1 MSKLELPAFS
11 GPLTATAMN
20 EWLLRCKQE
29 FEVFQL
35 DYPSFAYPNGS
46 RDRFLIVH
54 AGNKISDNGVTHDLA
69 DWWRSTEISNFNNNW
84 DEFKHQIM
92 AQSLGSHWLAHTL
105 KAYFT
110 TRQEGRNADTY
121 LRELNELRSVISNSK
136 ISKISKAVYGDE
148 VFKYLMLYNSAPA
161 AVEQILDRYDIVTVS
176 VTDVKEKI
184 QKATPRNPP
193 DSQAGN
199 SDQVSAP
206 DNSGSPSHF
215 NPDGYIMPE
224 YWGSTSSAYKGSP
237 YAEITNFNDINHL
250 PYQSRTIKGVTKI
263 TLWGDKSNRFAG
275 YSFDLEDHYDSW
287 TMGNPPPARI
297 EQTTSAQMI
306 LQQGEYV
313 NVVTLGFDA
322 PFCIR
327 SMRITT
333 TNPLG
338 PGQSLQWPAI
348 TPGRVKTL
356 AAPNGWKVVG
366 FRGIFNDGDRIFRGL
381 GLILAPL

>member
-20 EWLLRCKQE
+20 EWLLRCKRE

-54 AGNKISDNGVTHDLA
+54 AGNKISDNGVTHNLA

-121 LRELNELRSVISNSK
+121 LQELNELRSVISNSK

-161 AVEQILDRYDIVTVS
+161 AIEQILDCYDIVTVS

-206 DNSGSPSHF
+206 DNSGSPSYHSS
-215 NPDGYIMPE
+215 DGYVLPE
-224 YWGSTSSAYKGSP
+224 YWGVIPTRGVAYDSFH
-237 YAEITNFNDINHL
+237 EFNDLSYL
-250 PYQSRTIKGVTKI
+250 PCQSRTIKAVTKF
-263 TLWGDKSNRFAG
+263 TMWSRKSNIFTG
-275 YSFDLEDHYDSW
+275 YSFQLEDLSESW
-287 TMGNPPPARI
+287 TLGNPPPPAEI
-297 EQTTSAQMI
+297 QESTLAQI
-306 LQQGEYV
+306 NLGPGEYISS
-313 NVVTLGFDA
+313 VTIGFDQLR
-322 PFCIR
+322 FLR
-327 SMRITT
+327 SMQIATS
-333 TNPLG
+333 NPLG
-338 PGQSLQWPAI
+338 PSQSLKWPAI
-348 TPGRVKTL
+348 TSSKEKTF
-356 AAPNGWKVVG
+356 AAPYGWKVVG
-366 FRGIFNDGDRIFRGL
+366 FRGTYHRGFGFVGL
-381 GLILAPL
+381 GPILAPL